1 MNLIFYPHLKRKE
14 MRKYMSLHLYF
25 DIYFLIF
32 LNLFVLVDLCR
43 DDIGIWVFI
52 MGVFDLCVK

>member
-32 LNLFVLVDLCR
+32 FNLFVLVDLCR